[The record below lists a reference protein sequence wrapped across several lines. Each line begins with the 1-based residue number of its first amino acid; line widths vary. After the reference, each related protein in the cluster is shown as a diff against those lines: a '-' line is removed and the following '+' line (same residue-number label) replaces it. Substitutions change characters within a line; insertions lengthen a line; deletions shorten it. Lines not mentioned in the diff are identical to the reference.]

1 MSGAIDSHQV
11 YKDGEIASKRFSVV
25 IWLAHTEP
33 TAFHYTLYTIQN
45 SLFKIHHSSLRE
57 RRLAQHSF
65 DHVRVLDSGEALI
78 ETLERESEAFVINA
92 KAMEHGGIKIAD
104 VRGVLNDVVAEVIG
118 LAVGRAS
125 FNTATGHPHTK
136 AAAVVVPA
144 TSEGSLTV
152 GGAAKLAT
160 PDNEGIV

>member
-1 MSGAIDSHQV
+1 M
-11 YKDGEIASKRFSVV
+11 F
-25 IWLAHTEP
+25 
-33 TAFHYTLYTIQN
+33 AFAKYNFFVQQQPLRRRRRSIQH
-45 SLFKIHHSSLRE
+45 SLFSIHHSSLRE

-65 DHVRVLDSGEALI
+65 DHMRVLDSGEALI
-78 ETLERESEAFVINA
+78 EALERESEAFVINA

-125 FNTATGHPHTK
+125 FNTATGHAHTK

-152 GGAAKLAT
+152 GGTAKFTA